1 MNNFS
6 FRVPEKSGGGMP
18 TYQQQQQYP
27 TPGVDTSARLS
38 DSAAQIYQQGA
49 DQQAKGLE
57 KLGQGI
63 EQASKAGYDL
73 YTDYQTSKAKDAW
86 LQYKQGAQKLQAQLG
101 SLAGKDAIDE
111 NNGVVAQL
119 KSWREQARGE
129 ISGKL
134 GSMAAGLFDRAASE
148 TDATLDA
155 WATGK
160 VHAEAINYGNATS
173 KANISL
179 AQDQAVAD
187 AANPAAFGAQM
198 GVVKAELENMAKRS
212 GYGAEWVQAG
222 LQDMQQK
229 TLTQAISDRIAGEDL
244 GTANNMIKAYGPLL
258 GGNADGLRARA
269 AAKGR
274 ELEARNRA
282 DAARAET
289 EALKGKVNAFNSDT
303 AGMSDAEKLDV
314 LDKTYGGDAKNKKV
328 YRAILDDIAY
338 EAGAKTDLR
347 NKAQAIRLRG
357 IEDRLTDAAK
367 GTPEE
372 SFQKTREVIQGLPL
386 EDRPKAI
393 KIADN
398 LRVENMSGAGI
409 NIKDDPLAYDEATR
423 RLAAGEDVNIDA
435 EYGARLSKKSRDRF
449 KNDTFRS
456 ALPSIETAF
465 KVEASTWMGAHAAQ
479 AKSALGNGGT
489 ESLWKRFLD
498 QTNADEKKDPARLRQ
513 EARDFFK
520 AVTLEAGFF
529 GRDKKTIQGLQNIY
543 LDKYEDAR
551 PAQGTPEYET
561 VVQALKKTG
570 KKPESVFGSY
580 SNKQLSEAYRQL
592 LQDSPDVDG
601 GK

>member
-1 MNNFS
+1 MNNS
-6 FRVPEKSGGGMP
+6 FRVPVKAGAGMP
-18 TYQQQQQYP
+18 TYQQQQPYP

-49 DQQAKGLE
+49 DQQAKGME
-57 KLGQGI
+57 KLGQGL

-101 SLAGKDAIDE
+101 SLAGKDAVDDK
-111 NNGVVAQL
+111 NGVVAQL

-160 VHAEAINYGNATS
+160 VHSEAINYGNATS

-187 AANPAAFGAQM
+187 AANPAAFGKQM

-212 GYGAEWVQAG
+212 GYDDAWVQAS
-222 LQDMQQK
+222 LQDVQQK
-229 TLTQAISDRIAGEDL
+229 TLTQAISDKIAGEQL

-258 GGNADGLRARA
+258 GGNADALRARA
-269 AAKGR
+269 NAKGR
-274 ELEARNRA
+274 ELEARARA
-282 DAARAET
+282 DAAQAET
-289 EALKGKVNAFNSDT
+289 AALKGKVDAFNSDT

-328 YRAILDDIAY
+328 YRAILDDVAY
-338 EAGAKTDLR
+338 EAGAKADLR

-357 IEDRLTDAAK
+357 IEDSLAEAAK

-372 SFQKTREVIQGLPL
+372 SFQKTREVVQGLPL
-386 EDRPKAI
+386 EDRPKAL

-398 LRVENMSGAGI
+398 FRAANMSEAGI

-449 KNDTFRS
+449 KNETFRS
-456 ALPSIETAF
+456 ALPTIETAF

-543 LDKYEDAR
+543 LDKYDDAR
-551 PAQGTPEYET
+551 PAQGTPEYDY
-561 VVQALKKTG
+561 VMQALKQTG
-570 KKPESVFGSY
+570 KKPEGMFGRY
-580 SNKQLSEAYRQL
+580 SNKQLSEAYRLL

>member
-6 FRVPEKSGGGMP
+6 FRVPEKAGGGMP

-57 KLGQGI
+57 KLGQGL

-111 NNGVVAQL
+111 SNGVVAQL

-179 AQDQAVAD
+179 AQNQAVAD

-269 AAKGR
+269 ASKGR

-357 IEDRLTDAAK
+357 IEDRLTEAAK

-372 SFQKTREVIQGLPL
+372 SFQKTREVVQGLPL
-386 EDRPKAI
+386 EDRPKAL

-398 LRVENMSGAGI
+398 LRAANMYDDGKI
-409 NIKDDPLAYDEATR
+409 TQDDPLAKSELATR
-423 RLAAGEDVNIDA
+423 LASGEDVSVDA
-435 EYGARLSKKSRDRF
+435 EYGSRLSKATREKYKSEA
-449 KNDTFRS
+449 FRS
-456 ALPSIETAF
+456 ALPSVKTAF
-465 KVEASTWMGAHAAQ
+465 EVEAATWMGANKSQ
-479 AKSALGNGGT
+479 AKSALGKGGVGA
-489 ESLWKRFLD
+489 LWTRFLD

-520 AVTLEAGFF
+520 SVTLEAGFF

-543 LDKYEDAR
+543 LDKYDDAR
-551 PAQGTPEYET
+551 PAQGTPEYDHA
-561 VVQALKKTG
+561 VQMLKQAG
-570 KKPESVFGSY
+570 KKPEGMFGRY
-580 SNKQLSEAYRQL
+580 SDKQLSTAYRLL
-592 LQDSPDVDG
+592 LQSSPDAG
-601 GK
+601 GGE